1 MTRASSGD
9 DLHTPLTDDCDEA
22 LHAFETV
29 VEVTDVGSIT
39 LDGAGLITTANER
52 FCELVGREEQAV
64 VGTAF
69 TQLLNDSAVSFQSIY
84 SQLDAGDPST
94 QSVSTT
100 LSSATGGAV
109 ECDLHL
115 QSLSGDPM
123 SETVLV
129 IVNPTTD
136 QPDSNAAD
144 STESPASDTQ
154 EEDLER
160 YKTVLETIHDGVYVA
175 NEDYEFEMVND
186 GYASMVGYD
195 REDLIGK
202 HISTVVDEDIVKTG
216 EKLRRELQTG
226 DRETGTVEINLQR
239 ADGKKITA
247 ETRFAA
253 LPTDDES
260 FTGTVGVVRNF
271 EERNTHVQTLERR
284 VRQQR
289 AIADFGQRA
298 LQSRDTEELFRV
310 ATKLVADGLG
320 VEFTKVLD
328 LNADDGELR
337 LRAGVGWNDG
347 LVGEAS
353 VKTDMASQAGYTLFS
368 EGPVVVEDFETET
381 RFTAPPLLE
390 DHGVQSGISVI
401 IGDYENPWGVFGAH
415 STATREFTEQD
426 VSFVQSIA
434 NILATAISRA
444 VRERELERY
453 ETIVETIWDG
463 VYALDPDDNF
473 VMVNDAYCEM
483 TGYDREELLGNHA
496 TLVHNDT
503 IQERV
508 QNMAAEMRG
517 GDREQATIELDFQR
531 KDGTSVPAEARFG
544 PYPYDTGSDGRAGV
558 VRDITD
564 RRAWEEQIE
573 MLNDL
578 NEVVREITHALV
590 ESNARTD
597 IERLVCERFGTA
609 DLYEFAWLGSVADDG
624 TSLES
629 IAEAGVT
636 DYLEGVTITAD
647 ESETGCGPTGRALRE
662 QEPVFITNVL
672 ENDEYEPWHDDAR
685 ERGYRSVAA
694 IPLTYQNISYGVLTI
709 YSARSDA
716 FGENEQ
722 RILSQVGDVI
732 GHAINAIERKEALM
746 ADRITEVTF
755 RTNDL
760 PDALQALDGEMGVVT
775 VDRVVPL
782 NDGTVLK
789 YHSVREMSPAVY
801 KDALEDVPWVTDIR
815 EINAST
821 DVTRF
826 EVVTDEPT
834 ASSTLATYGGR
845 LHSITFTHD
854 SVEIEAELP
863 ASVDLRQVSDALC
876 ERYPGLELVSRNTI
890 DRKVAMPEELA
901 ESLIGQ
907 LTERQRTALKS
918 AYYAGFFDWPRES
931 AGTDVAASI
940 DVSPATFHEHLRRA
954 QRKIF
959 TTLFEVSPTAD

>member
-22 LHAFETV
+22 VHAFETV

-39 LDGAGLITTANER
+39 LDGVGTITTANER
-52 FCELVGREEQAV
+52 FCELVGHEEQAI
-64 VGTAF
+64 VGAAF
-69 TQLLNDSAVSFQSIY
+69 TQFLGDAAVSFQSIY
-84 SQLDAGDPST
+84 NQLNAGDPST
-94 QSVSTT
+94 EHVSTT
-100 LSSATGGAV
+100 LSNATGGAV

-129 IVNPTTD
+129 IVDPT
-136 QPDSNAAD
+136 PDSTDDPA
-144 STESPASDTQ
+144 EPPASRAQ
-154 EEDLER
+154 IEDLER
-160 YKTVLETIHDGVYVA
+160 YKTILETIHDGVYVA

-195 REDLIGK
+195 RDDLIGE
-202 HISTVVDEDIVKTG
+202 HISTVVDEDIVETG
-216 EKLRRELQTG
+216 EELRRELHTG
-226 DRETGTVEINLQR
+226 DRETGTVEINLQCK
-239 ADGKKITA
+239 GGEKITV
-247 ETRFAA
+247 ETRFAR
-253 LPTDDES
+253 LPTDDGS
-260 FTGTVGVVRNF
+260 FKGTVGVVRNF
-271 EERNTHVQTLERR
+271 EDRTTHVQTLERR

-289 AIADFGQRA
+289 AIADFGQKA
-298 LQSRDTEELFRV
+298 LRTRDTAELLQA
-310 ATKLVADGLG
+310 ATNVVSDGLG

-328 LNADDGELR
+328 LNADASELQ
-337 LRAGVGWNDG
+337 LRAGIGWDDG
-347 LVGEAS
+347 LVGEAT
-353 VKTDMASQAGYTLFS
+353 VKTNTASQAGYTLLS
-368 EGPVVVEDFETET
+368 EEPVVVEDFATET

-390 DHGVQSGISVI
+390 DHDVESGISVI

-415 STATREFTEQD
+415 STTPREFTEQD
-426 VSFVQSIA
+426 VSFVRSIA
-434 NILATAISRA
+434 NVLATAISRA
-444 VRERELERY
+444 ARERERERY

-463 VYALDPDDNF
+463 VYALDGDDNF
-473 VMVNDAYCEM
+473 VMVNDAFCEM
-483 TGYDREELLGNHA
+483 TGYSREELLGSSA
-496 TLVHNDT
+496 TLVHNET
-503 IQERV
+503 IQETARG
-508 QNMAAEMRG
+508 MAAEMRG
-517 GDREQATIELDFQR
+517 GDREAATIELDLQK
-531 KDGTSVPAEARFG
+531 KDGTTIPAESRFG
-544 PYPYDTGSDGRAGV
+544 PYPYANDSDGRAGV

-564 RRAWEEQIE
+564 RREWERQVE

-597 IERLVCERFGTA
+597 IEKLVCERFGTA
-609 DLYEFAWLGSVADDG
+609 DLYDFAWLGSVADDG
-624 TSLES
+624 TTVETV
-629 IAEAGVT
+629 AETGVS
-636 DYLEGVTITAD
+636 DYLAAVPITTAD
-647 ESETGCGPTGRALRE
+647 SETRDHPLNRALRTRE
-662 QEPVFITNVL
+662 TVFATDVL
-672 ENDEYEPWHDDAR
+672 ADDDYAPWHDDAR

-709 YSARSDA
+709 YSARADA
-716 FGENEQ
+716 FGEHEQ

-760 PDALQALDGEMGVVT
+760 PDALYALHGEMGEVT
-775 VDRVVPL
+775 IDRVVPL

-789 YHSVREMSPAVY
+789 YHSVREMSPDAY
-801 KDALEDVPWVTDIR
+801 RDALENVPWVTDVR
-815 EINAST
+815 EINTSP

-826 EVVTDEPT
+826 EVVTEEPT

-845 LHSITFTHD
+845 LHSITLTHD

-863 ASVDLRQVSDALC
+863 ASVDLRQVSEALY

-918 AYYAGFFDWPRES
+918 AYYSGFFDWPRES
-931 AGTDVAASI
+931 AGTDVAASL

>member
-39 LDGAGLITTANER
+39 LDGAGTITTANER

-69 TQLLNDSAVSFQSIY
+69 TQLLDDSAVSFQSIY

-100 LSSATGGAV
+100 LSNATGGAV
-109 ECDLHL
+109 ECNLHL

-129 IVNPTTD
+129 IVNPTTH

-144 STESPASDTQ
+144 PTKSPANDAQ
-154 EEDLER
+154 GEDLER

-186 GYASMVGYD
+186 GYASMVGSNRD
-195 REDLIGK
+195 DLIGK
-202 HISTVVDEDIVKTG
+202 HISTVVNDDVVETG
-216 EKLRRELQTG
+216 TELRRELHDG
-226 DRETGTVEINLQR
+226 DRKSGSVVVDLEH
-239 ADGKKITA
+239 ADGEKVTA
-247 ETRFAA
+247 ETRFAP
-253 LPTDDES
+253 LPTDDGS
-260 FTGTVGVVRNF
+260 FKGTVGVVRDLSD
-271 EERNTHVQTLERR
+271 RNDQVRFLERQ

-289 AIADFGQRA
+289 AIADFGQQA
-298 LQSRDTEELFRV
+298 LVDRDIDALLQA
-310 ATKLVADGLG
+310 ATDLVADGLD
-320 VEFTKVLD
+320 VDLSKVLD
-328 LNADDGELR
+328 LDETTGQFR
-337 LRAGVGWNDG
+337 LRAGVGWDDG
-347 LVGEAS
+347 CIGNATVAADTS
-353 VKTDMASQAGYTLFS
+353 TQAGYTLLS
-368 EGPVVVEDFETET
+368 AEPVIVEDFETNT
-381 RFTAPPLLE
+381 QFSASQLLKE
-390 DHGVQSGISVI
+390 HDVRSGISVI
-401 IGDYENPWGVFGAH
+401 IGEPDDPWGVFGVH
-415 STATREFTEQD
+415 TTTTHGFTEQD

-434 NILATAISRA
+434 NILAAALSRA
-444 VRERELERY
+444 ERERELERY

-473 VMVNDAYCEM
+473 AMVNDAYCEM

-544 PYPYDTGSDGRAGV
+544 PYPYDTGSAGRAGV

-564 RRAWEEQIE
+564 RRAWEQQVE
-573 MLNDL
+573 MMNDL

-672 ENDEYEPWHDDAR
+672 GNDEYEPWHDDAR

-746 ADRITEVTF
+746 ADRITEITF
-755 RTNDL
+755 RTDDL

-815 EINAST
+815 EINASP

-826 EVVTDEPT
+826 EVVTEEPT

-931 AGTDVAASI
+931 AGTDVAASL